1 MYNIFTKRLA
11 DLPYLN
17 HTDKLIQEKYQIFTE
32 LMREQH
38 VDVEFNAWAF
48 PSCVAA
54 ISVKDFYL
62 PDDV

>member
-1 MYNIFTKRLA
+1 LA

-17 HTDKLIQEKYQIFTE
+17 HTDKLVQEKYQIFIE
-32 LMREQH
+32 LMREQPVSIVSSMLGFSH
-38 VDVEFNAWAF
+38 PE
-48 PSCVAA
+48 AA